1 VLLAVLPA
9 FVIGAVVLSAI
20 WGDNGL
26 IRRLELREEL
36 ERANVE
42 LRQTQ
47 RDNTR
52 LLRELR
58 LLEDDPIATERVI
71 AEELEW
77 ATDGTTLYRF
87 DEEPE

>member
-1 VLLAVLPA
+1 M
-9 FVIGAVVLSAI
+9 LSAI

-26 IRRLELREEL
+26 VRRLELREEL
-36 ERANVE
+36 EQANVD

-47 RDNTR
+47 RDNQR

-58 LLEDDPIATERVI
+58 LLEDDPIATERIV

-77 ATDGTTLYRF
+77 APEGTTLYRF
-87 DEEPE
+87 DDEALDTP